1 MNHAALTTAAL
12 THLDTLYNL
21 AVWLEREPAAA
32 ALLAHET
39 YRRALDTIPRNFP
52 GTKLRV
58 RLFTL
63 LWEIYRQHHPLHADV
78 PAASFKREEMER
90 GKASVSH
97 RKWLYVLPRSD
108 VEAELRQLP
117 PTLRAALI
125 LVDME
130 GYPRGEVAEIFG
142 WPKDQVQGALSQAR
156 RTLHHLLQVRLAATL
171 VSPPPA
177 VEDPS

>member
-39 YRRALDTIPRNFP
+39 YRRALDTLPRNFP

-63 LWEIYRQHHPLHADV
+63 LWEIYRQRHPLHADV
-78 PAASFKREEMER
+78 PAASFKREEM
-90 GKASVSH
+90 
-97 RKWLYVLPRSD
+97 
-108 VEAELRQLP
+108 RQLP
-117 PTLRAALI
+117 PALRAALI

-130 GYPRGEVAEIFG
+130 GYPLGEVAEIFG
-142 WPKDQVQGALSQAR
+142 WPKDQIQGALSQAR
-156 RTLHHLLQVRLAATL
+156 RTLHHLLEVRLAATL
-171 VSPPPA
+171 LSPPPA